1 MRRSACRYA
10 ARSARSRRTSASRR
24 CTSPTIRRKRSRC
37 PTAWP
42 SCATAACSRW
52 RRPRRSTSDPRPA
65 SWRPSSGPTTSFR
78 AWSRSARVPTRSC
91 RRRSVPCA
99 PVRRRSW
106 RPVPRACS
114 PCARRTSRWTA
125 PARTSSRGGCGWAP
139 ISGTRFATT
148 AGRRRGW
155 CSRGASENRG
165 ITRGCPGGG
174 AGGARF
180 PPRVPPSCAGA
191 GEGGGPKGVVLGA
204 GTVAATSVLGF
215 AIALLLVRYDFPGR
229 GLFGYL
235 TLIPIISP
243 PLVGVLGFTFIM
255 GKAGTV
261 NILLEDWFGLAKPI
275 NFVYGVHG
283 VLLVETLHL
292 FPMITLNV
300 VDALSKIDPSLEEA
314 AESVGARGWRKLR
327 TITLPLTT
335 PGYVAGALLVFIW
348 TFSDFETPLV
358 LGVHD
363 LLASQAY
370 LNIVQFVDR
379 RLFRM
384 GLVISALMVALAVV
398 FLVAARRYV
407 AIKDYSSLSY
417 SRVARRRLG
426 PLGATAAVTFLSAV
440 MAFSFIPYLGVALA
454 SVGKGWSMTPFPVR
468 YTWLFFERVIVE
480 TPKYIVNSLL
490 YSVLA
495 VVICIVVGV
504 PIAWILA
511 RTRLPGRDTLDGLN
525 TLILAVPGTAIGI
538 AYIRA
543 FHVELP
549 WLGVPLTSLWIILP
563 IVLAVRRLPYTV
575 RGSYASL
582 LLVHRSMEE
591 AAASV
596 GAGRLRSFR
605 DVTLSLMWR
614 GILVGSLFSFMTSL
628 QEASAVLFLSLG
640 GWETITVGIFSFYIA
655 GSANE
660 AAALGVILIVVA
672 AVSVTVINRAAGT
685 RMGGM
690 FG

>member
-1 MRRSACRYA
+1 MSDGAAVSVRS
-10 ARSARSRRTSASRR
+10 
-24 CTSPTIRRKRSRC
+24 
-37 PTAWP
+37 
-42 SCATAACSRW
+42 
-52 RRPRRSTSDPRPA
+52 
-65 SWRPSSGPTTSFR
+65 
-78 AWSRSARVPTRSC
+78 
-91 RRRSVPCA
+91 
-99 PVRRRSW
+99 
-106 RPVPRACS
+106 
-114 PCARRTSRWTA
+114 
-125 PARTSSRGGCGWAP
+125 PARPGRLLPALGVGGIWLFLLIFLVYPLIRILYDAF
-139 ISGTRFATT
+139 SDE
-148 AGRRRGW
+148 AGRLTL
-155 CSRGASENRG
+155 ANFVEF
-165 ITRGCPGGG
+165 
-174 AGGARF
+174 ARD
-180 PPRVPPSCAGA
+180 RYYIRALVNSLL
-191 GEGGGPKGVVLGA
+191 LGL

-215 AIALLLVRYDFPGR
+215 AVAFLLVRYDFTGR
-229 GLFGYL
+229 NLFSYL

-255 GKAGTV
+255 GRAGTV
-261 NILLEDWFGLAKPI
+261 NVLLEDWFGLARPV
-275 NFVYGVHG
+275 NFVYGLHG
-283 VLLVETLHL
+283 VLMVETLHL

-300 VDALSKIDPSLEEA
+300 VDALGKIDPALEEA

-348 TFSDFETPLV
+348 TFSDFATPLV

-384 GLVISALMVALAVV
+384 GIVISALMVALAVV

-417 SRVARRRLG
+417 SKIPRRRLSL
-426 PLGATAAVTFLSAV
+426 LGQAGAIGFLSAL
-440 MAFSFIPYLGVALA
+440 MLLSFVPYLGVALA
-454 SVGKGWSMTPFPVR
+454 SVGRGWSLTPFPVR
-468 YTWLFFERVIVE
+468 YTLLYFERVIVE
-480 TPKYIVNSLL
+480 TPKYIVNTFL
-490 YSVLA
+490 YSGLA
-495 VVICIVVGV
+495 VALCIVVGV

-549 WLGVPLTSLWIILP
+549 WIGAPLTSFWIILP

-596 GAGRLRSFR
+596 GATGARSFR
-605 DVTLSLMWR
+605 DVTLPLIWR
-614 GILVGSLFSFMTSL
+614 GVLVGSLFSFMTSL

-640 GWETITVGIFSFYIA
+640 GWETIPVGIFAFYIA

-660 AAALGVILIVVA
+660 AAALGVILIAVA
-672 AVSVTVINRAAGT
+672 TVSVLAINRIAGT

>member
-1 MRRSACRYA
+1 MSDGAAVSVRS
-10 ARSARSRRTSASRR
+10 
-24 CTSPTIRRKRSRC
+24 
-37 PTAWP
+37 
-42 SCATAACSRW
+42 
-52 RRPRRSTSDPRPA
+52 
-65 SWRPSSGPTTSFR
+65 
-78 AWSRSARVPTRSC
+78 
-91 RRRSVPCA
+91 
-99 PVRRRSW
+99 
-106 RPVPRACS
+106 
-114 PCARRTSRWTA
+114 
-125 PARTSSRGGCGWAP
+125 PARPGRLLPALGVGGIWLFLLIFLVYPLMRILYDAF
-139 ISGTRFATT
+139 SDE
-148 AGRRRGW
+148 AGRLTL
-155 CSRGASENRG
+155 ANFVEF
-165 ITRGCPGGG
+165 
-174 AGGARF
+174 ARD
-180 PPRVPPSCAGA
+180 RYYIRALVNSLL
-191 GEGGGPKGVVLGA
+191 LGL

-215 AIALLLVRYDFPGR
+215 AVAFLLVRYDFAGR
-229 GLFGYL
+229 NLFSYL

-255 GKAGTV
+255 GRAGTV
-261 NILLEDWFGLAKPI
+261 NVLLEDWFGLARPV
-275 NFVYGVHG
+275 NFVYGLHG

-300 VDALSKIDPSLEEA
+300 VDALAKIDPALEEA
-314 AESVGARGWRKLR
+314 AESVGARGWKKLV

-348 TFSDFETPLV
+348 TFSDFATPLV

-384 GLVISALMVALAVV
+384 GIVISALMVALAVM

-417 SRVARRRLG
+417 SKIGRRRLA
-426 PLGATAAVTFLSAV
+426 PLGQASAIAFLSIV
-440 MAFSFIPYLGVALA
+440 MLLSFIPYLGVVLA
-454 SVGKGWSMTPFPVR
+454 SVGKGWSLTPFPLH
-468 YTWLFFERVIVE
+468 YTLGYFERVIVE
-480 TPKYIVNSLL
+480 TPKYIVNSFL
-490 YSVLA
+490 YSGLA
-495 VVICIVVGV
+495 VVLCVALGV

-525 TLILAVPGTAIGI
+525 TLILAIPGTAIGI

-543 FHVELP
+543 FHFDLP
-549 WLGVPLTSLWIILP
+549 FVGRPLTSLWIILP
-563 IVLAVRRLPYTV
+563 MVLAIRRLPYTV

-596 GAGRLRSFR
+596 GARGFRSFS
-605 DVTLSLMWR
+605 DVTLPLIWR
-614 GILVGSLFSFMTSL
+614 GVLVGSLFSFMTSL

-672 AVSVTVINRAAGT
+672 AVSVTVINRVAGT

>member
-1 MRRSACRYA
+1 MSRPGALSAVRP
-10 ARSARSRRTSASRR
+10 
-24 CTSPTIRRKRSRC
+24 PT
-37 PTAWP
+37 
-42 SCATAACSRW
+42 
-52 RRPRRSTSDPRPA
+52 
-65 SWRPSSGPTTSFR
+65 
-78 AWSRSARVPTRSC
+78 
-91 RRRSVPCA
+91 
-99 PVRRRSW
+99 
-106 RPVPRACS
+106 
-114 PCARRTSRWTA
+114 
-125 PARTSSRGGCGWAP
+125 
-139 ISGTRFATT
+139 
-148 AGRRRGW
+148 
-155 CSRGASENRG
+155 
-165 ITRGCPGGG
+165 
-174 AGGARF
+174 
-180 PPRVPPSCAGA
+180 PPRVSRLLPALGVAVIWLFLLVFLVYPLLRILYDAFSDD
-191 GEGGGPKGVVLGA
+191 GGRLTLANFVAFFGDAYYLRSLGNSLLLGFATVV
-204 GTVAATSVLGF
+204 TTSVLGF
-215 AIALLLVRYDFPGR
+215 AVAFLLVRCDFAGR
-229 GLFGYL
+229 NLFSYL

-255 GKAGTV
+255 GRAGTV
-261 NILLEDWFGLAKPI
+261 NVLLEDWFGLARPV
-275 NFVYGVHG
+275 NFVYGLHG

-300 VDALSKIDPSLEEA
+300 VDALAKIDPALEEA
-314 AESVGARGWRKLR
+314 AESVGARGWKKLVS
-327 TITLPLTT
+327 ITLPLTT

-348 TFSDFETPLV
+348 TFSDFATPLV

-384 GLVISALMVALAVV
+384 GIVISALMVALALL

-417 SRVARRRLG
+417 SKIARRRLS
-426 PLGATAAVTFLSAV
+426 PLQQTGAIGFLSFV
-440 MAFSFIPYLGVALA
+440 MLLSFIPYLGVGLA
-454 SVGKGWSMTPFPVR
+454 SVGRGWSLTPFPLR
-468 YTWLFFERVIVE
+468 YTLGYFERVIVE
-480 TPKYIVNSLL
+480 TPKYIVNTFL
-490 YSVLA
+490 YSGLA
-495 VVICIVVGV
+495 VLVCIAIGV

-525 TLILAVPGTAIGI
+525 TLILAIPGTAIGI

-543 FHVELP
+543 FHFDLP
-549 WLGVPLTSLWIILP
+549 LVGRGLTSLWIILP
-563 IVLAVRRLPYTV
+563 LVLAIRRLPYTV

-591 AAASV
+591 AAESV
-596 GAGRLRSFR
+596 GARGWRSFS
-605 DVTLSLMWR
+605 DVTLPLIWR
-614 GILVGSLFSFMTSL
+614 GVLVGSLFSFMTSL

-640 GWETITVGIFSFYIA
+640 GWETITVGIFSFCIA

-672 AVSVTVINRAAGT
+672 ALSVAVINRIAGT

>member
-1 MRRSACRYA
+1 MTTGAASA
-10 ARSARSRRTSASRR
+10 ARHLAPSRADRLLPALGVGVIWLFLLLFLVYPLMR
-24 CTSPTIRRKRSRC
+24 ILYD
-37 PTAWP
+37 AF
-42 SCATAACSRW
+42 
-52 RRPRRSTSDPRPA
+52 SDD
-65 SWRPSSGPTTSFR
+65 
-78 AWSRSARVPTRSC
+78 
-91 RRRSVPCA
+91 
-99 PVRRRSW
+99 
-106 RPVPRACS
+106 
-114 PCARRTSRWTA
+114 
-125 PARTSSRGGCGWAP
+125 
-139 ISGTRFATT
+139 
-148 AGRRRGW
+148 AGRLTLTNFV
-155 CSRGASENRG
+155 EF
-165 ITRGCPGGG
+165 
-174 AGGARF
+174 ARDLYYL
-180 PPRVPPSCAGA
+180 RSLVNSLL
-191 GEGGGPKGVVLGA
+191 LGL

-215 AIALLLVRYDFPGR
+215 AVAFLLVRYDFVGR
-229 GLFGYL
+229 NLFSYL

-243 PLVGVLGFTFIM
+243 PLVGVLGFAFLM
-255 GKAGTV
+255 GRAGTV
-261 NILLEDWFGLAKPI
+261 NVLLEDWFGLAKPL
-275 NFVYGVHG
+275 NFVYGLHG

-300 VDALSKIDPSLEEA
+300 VDALAKIDPALEEA
-314 AESVGARGWRKLR
+314 AESVGARGWKKLA

-335 PGYVAGALLVFIW
+335 PGYIAGALLVFIW
-348 TFSDFETPLV
+348 TFSDFATPLV

-384 GLVISALMVALAVV
+384 GIVISAVMGALAVV

-407 AIKDYSSLSY
+407 AIKYYWWRSY
-417 SRVARRRLG
+417 SKIGRRRLS
-426 PLGATAAVTFLSAV
+426 PLRQAAAITFLSFV
-440 MAFSFIPYLGVALA
+440 MLLSFIPYLGVGLA
-454 SVGKGWSMTPFPVR
+454 SVGKGWSLTPFPLR
-468 YTWLFFERVIVE
+468 YTLGYFERVIVE
-480 TPKYIVNSLL
+480 TPKYIVNSFL
-490 YSVLA
+490 YSTLA
-495 VVICIVVGV
+495 VVLCVAIGV

-511 RTRLPGRDTLDGLN
+511 RTRLPGRDTVDGLN
-525 TLILAVPGTAIGI
+525 TLILAIPGTAIGI

-543 FHVELP
+543 FHFDLP
-549 WLGVPLTSLWIILP
+549 LVGRGLTSLWIILP
-563 IVLAVRRLPYTV
+563 LVLAIRRLPYTV

-596 GAGRLRSFR
+596 GASGFRSFS
-605 DVTLSLMWR
+605 DVTLPLIWR
-614 GILVGSLFSFMTSL
+614 GVLVGSLFSFMTSL

-672 AVSVTVINRAAGT
+672 AVSVTLINRIAGT